1 MEDFQK
7 LVSQAK
13 QGDTD
18 AFARLYETVYQDMYR
33 FALYTLKDPEDAK
46 DVVSET
52 VADAF
57 AGIRRLRR
65 EEAFK
70 GWIFKILSNKCRQ
83 VLSSYRKKTAELTE
97 AALDE
102 ASRSLAAYAAS
113 QRMDEAESAVIRSM
127 FFSLPAEERL
137 IIALHLFGGYS
148 SKEMARM
155 LHMNENT
162 LRSRQSRALKR
173 LAEQMKD

>member
-1 MEDFQK
+1 M
-7 LVSQAK
+7 
-13 QGDTD
+13 
-18 AFARLYETVYQDMYR
+18 
-33 FALYTLKDPEDAK
+33 
-46 DVVSET
+46 
-52 VADAF
+52 
-57 AGIRRLRR
+57 
-65 EEAFK
+65 
-70 GWIFKILSNKCRQ
+70 
-83 VLSSYRKKTAELTE
+83 
-97 AALDE
+97 DE